1 MGKIIKVSMDL
12 EVTVHD
18 FPEGALTEQ
27 NKKLYELIGNGCNM
41 IENVMPKRL
50 YRELGHTTTVLK
62 ENSKCVSMLVD
73 EEFLFRNGSRP
84 NLIGCYLY
92 ETDKHRSPIMGNIL
106 FVGNTYIGD
115 GIEFTGIELETFE
128 TLYAQLKNMT
138 MAFKR
143 MMEG

>member
-1 MGKIIKVSMDL
+1 MGKIIKVSIDL

-73 EEFLFRNGSRP
+73 EEFLFRNGLRP

-106 FVGNTYIGD
+106 FVGNAYIGD
-115 GIEFTGIELETFE
+115 GIGFTGIELETFE
-128 TLYAQLKNMT
+128 TLYAQLKNMA

-143 MMEG
+143 MMGV

>member
-1 MGKIIKVSMDL
+1 MGKIIKVSIDL

-106 FVGNTYIGD
+106 FVGNAYIGD

-128 TLYAQLKNMT
+128 TLYAQLKNMA

-143 MMEG
+143 MMGV

>member
-1 MGKIIKVSMDL
+1 MGKIIKVSIDL

-73 EEFLFRNGSRP
+73 EEFLFRNGLRS

-106 FVGNTYIGD
+106 FVGNAYIGD
-115 GIEFTGIELETFE
+115 GIGFTGIELETFE
-128 TLYAQLKNMT
+128 TLYAQLKNMA

-143 MMEG
+143 MMGV

>member
-1 MGKIIKVSMDL
+1 MGKIIKVSIDL

-73 EEFLFRNGSRP
+73 EEFLFRNGLRP

-106 FVGNTYIGD
+106 FVGNAYIGD

-128 TLYAQLKNMT
+128 TLYAQLKNMA

-143 MMEG
+143 MMGV